1 MGPESSVP
9 VFLTRKKDYLNMI
22 LESAAIVFALAAN
35 AFLIINKSQCF
46 DLVLVSLIA
55 LFLLLLYVLLQA
67 SIMLFEAAFY
77 SDYVCLR
84 FVFLFFF
91 KKTVKYKYEDLKV
104 VLTRPK
110 YKVLTFYKKGI
121 LQIGISTSLN
131 RSWQEEQI
139 VRMVQLLDEHKVKVR
154 NI

>member
-1 MGPESSVP
+1 MGPESPVP
-9 VFLTRKKDYLNMI
+9 VFLTRKKDYLYMI

-35 AFLIINKSQCF
+35 ASLIINKSPCF
-46 DLVLVSLIA
+46 DLVFVCLVA
-55 LFLLLLYVLLQA
+55 LFLLQLYVLLQA

-91 KKTVKYKYEDLKV
+91 KKTVKYRYEDIKV

-139 VRMVQLLDEHKVKVR
+139 IQMVQLLDAYKVKVR